1 MQGVNHMH
9 AVLLKAGRGRWS
21 LGTGITDNCE
31 LQNGCCESEPGCLG
45 EQSVLLNIQP
55 LLQSQLLPFKCVEN
69 INYKN
74 ENWLDSFTQWNPALR
89 KFIWFLFI
97 FSNGNVYL
105 QSHMCDL
112 CLIHSIWYYI
122 FHVFSNINVSCSKVA
137 YYMYIQVFT

>member
-1 MQGVNHMH
+1 MQGVNHVH

-21 LGTGITDNCE
+21 LGSGIIDNCE
-31 LQNGCCESEPGCLG
+31 LQNECWESEPGSLG

-55 LLQSQLLPFKCVEN
+55 FLQFLLLPFKCVEN

-74 ENWLDSFTQWNPALR
+74 ENWHDSVTQWNPALR

-97 FSNGNVYL
+97 FSNRNVYL
-105 QSHMCDL
+105 QSHMYDL

-122 FHVFSNINVSCSKVA
+122 FSCFSQISMFHVVK
-137 YYMYIQVFT
+137 